1 MVFDNIEKD
10 VCEMEQFVKQQQ
22 ISIKTMT
29 DDRNILY
36 DYQ

>member
-1 MVFDNIEKD
+1 MVFNNIEKD
-10 VCEMEQFVKQQQ
+10 IWEMEQFVKQQQ